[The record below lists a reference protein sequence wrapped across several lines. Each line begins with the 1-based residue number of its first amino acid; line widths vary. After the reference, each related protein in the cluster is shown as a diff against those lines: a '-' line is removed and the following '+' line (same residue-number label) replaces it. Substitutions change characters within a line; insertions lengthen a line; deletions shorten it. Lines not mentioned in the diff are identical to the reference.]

1 MLAWGLGRWLGV
13 DPGEQLFLSGTGLV
27 VGIAASLPLLVGLRW
42 TLSTSFPPVRRL
54 VEVVED
60 QLGPLLASRSS
71 VELAVLASLAGLA
84 EEILFRGVVQ
94 VGLAR
99 VLPDAAALVLA
110 STAFGVAHFI
120 TRAYALLAGMAG
132 LYLGTLFLAQG
143 NLLVPIVA
151 HALYDFVALTYL
163 VRRYRARDEVA
174 S

>member
-1 MLAWGLGRWLGV
+1 M
-13 DPGEQLFLSGTGLV
+13 
-27 VGIAASLPLLVGLRW
+27 
-42 TLSTSFPPVRRL
+42 RRL

-71 VELAVLASLAGLA
+71 VELAVLATLAGLA
-84 EEILFRGVVQ
+84 EEILFRGVLQ

-110 STAFGVAHFI
+110 SMAFGLAHFI

-132 LYLGTLFLAQG
+132 LYLGSLFLAQG

-163 VRRYRARDEVA
+163 VRRYRARDEAA